1 MSREL
6 KFRVWNHTEGHWNG
20 MRCKDVQSCG
30 DLICLNGIY
39 LIPESVS
46 RNHTVQQYTG
56 LQDKNGVEIY
66 EGDILI
72 ISNDEKLIIDF
83 YGESYKDGEEYVVKI
98 TRSRLGEYCGQNNK
112 SSHYSLLGY
121 EHWEIIGN
129 IFENPELLEQ

>member
-1 MSREL
+1 MREL

-66 EGDILI
+66 EGDILKYDLGFGSI
-72 ISNDEKLIIDF
+72 YWSVYMDTKK
-83 YGESYKDGEEYVVKI
+83 GMWRI
-98 TRSRLGEYCGQNNK
+98 TKENGGNTGGWFNQ
-112 SSHYSLLGY
+112 Y
-121 EHWEIIGN
+121 EVIGN
-129 IFENPELLEQ
+129 IYENPELLKQ